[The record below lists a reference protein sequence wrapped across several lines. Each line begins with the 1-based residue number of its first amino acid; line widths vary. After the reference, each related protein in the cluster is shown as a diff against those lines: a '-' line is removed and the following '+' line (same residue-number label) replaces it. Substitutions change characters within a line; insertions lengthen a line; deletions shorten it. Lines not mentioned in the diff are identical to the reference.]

1 MRGPR
6 EMPRKRC
13 GSQRCVGPEG
23 HKPSQTPRREM
34 RARVAHFLVLPPF
47 HPKYILWFAKYYGLI
62 PVVSRALHKAPL
74 CTGWTGPARP
84 IPCTKAARH
93 AWPSKHPESSMIID
107 INPAR
112 FPFLGFISP
121 FCSCRVVQSP
131 QNSLSRPSSLLSP
144 DSDATL
150 AEWTVQTRQRNSRRS
165 QLRNKQVRLAP
176 LSSNVPSLRV

>member
-74 CTGWTGPARP
+74 CSGWTGTARP

-93 AWPSKHPESSMIID
+93 HRHKPCTLSIPRIHFAIL
-107 INPAR
+107 
-112 FPFLGFISP
+112 FLPCGPISP
-121 FCSCRVVQSP
+121 DL
-131 QNSLSRPSSLLSP
+131 SLSPFFSP
-144 DSDATL
+144 L
-150 AEWTVQTRQRNSRRS
+150 TRQRCNPRRMDRADKAKKFQTKS
-165 QLRNKQVRLAP
+165 AEK
-176 LSSNVPSLRV
+176 